1 MERAWCMG
9 SERSMIKGAVVYR
22 RRRGSMRGSYSRIS
36 RGGTYHREQY

>member
-22 RRRGSMRGSYSRIS
+22 KEKRID
-36 RGGTYHREQY
+36 GGLAAG